1 MDAKDYIAKLRAN
14 LQALEE
20 QRQTEVLRIALDATA
35 LLKLRIQTTGKN
47 AEGQSFAPYT
57 PGYTKQRQKKGAQT
71 GYFDFTVTGR
81 AMANIQPR
89 VEANETGKTVVVI
102 GARDQDNIDKIRG
115 QFKKRG
121 NILRLSQNEIQM
133 VSDANRER
141 LQKTFEI

>member
-1 MDAKDYIAKLRAN
+1 MDAKDYIAKLKAN

-35 LLKLRIQTTGKN
+35 LLKLRIQTIGQN
-47 AEGQSFAPYT
+47 AEGQSFAPYS
-57 PGYTKQRQKKGAQT
+57 PGYAKQRQKKGAQT

-102 GARDQDNIDKIRG
+102 GARDQENIDKIRG
-115 QFKKRG
+115 QYKKRG
-121 NILRLSQNEIQM
+121 NILRLSQNEIQL
-133 VSDANRER
+133 VSDANQER
-141 LQKTFEI
+141 VSKLFEI